1 MNLAR
6 HGAFDFQPV
15 VNFSSYNLLS
25 IMTYPVPPRTILRKR
40 FPNLHDPS
48 GAGELGQSEEMPSV
62 HLHLNTRLSYVLGQ
76 SRAATHRRI
85 SNVIHRYG
93 LLLGDTIPRLRERF
107 NEMELALLA
116 WAIADANSEHMNSRT
131 FLGLMANM
139 VSQRRAEGQLSAVS
153 DEELDALEDKLAELT
168 LLEELSLLDLVEQRL
183 AKGV

>member
-1 MNLAR
+1 
-6 HGAFDFQPV
+6 
-15 VNFSSYNLLS
+15 
-25 IMTYPVPPRTILRKR
+25 MTYPVPPRTILRKR